1 MSVFAKISI
10 KKSACHSYMELLLTG
25 LTGVRLSPIASFPHP
40 PDQIQPATV
49 RCVCVCVGR
58 WGSKKGSGD
67 VYVQETKCGLYRFE
81 GGGGSVIVRDK

>member
-49 RCVCVCVGR
+49 RCVCV
-58 WGSKKGSGD
+58 W
-67 VYVQETKCGLYRFE
+67 
-81 GGGGSVIVRDK
+81 GGGVARKGVGMFMCKKQSVDCIGLREGEGV